1 MASDRDAEGL
11 EQAPESEKAQDS
23 APELS
28 LASDPS
34 TGMVLRYFRFYTR
47 YVRSQQVGKRPLPST
62 AYHSRVLRLDPVM
75 CAYCAMDG
83 TRSAGPWLRQNGCG
97 RGGDPWIC
105 YCVAHQLTQSGS
117 VVTLGQSNLAISGRV
132 RESFVRSSPERSDGA
147 LDTDCP
153 PQGRTEKW
161 GSQTQAG

>member
-1 MASDRDAEGL
+1 
-11 EQAPESEKAQDS
+11 
-23 APELS
+23 
-28 LASDPS
+28 
-34 TGMVLRYFRFYTR
+34 MVLRYSDSKQLLEVAKTLEAEASPF
-47 YVRSQQVGKRPLPST
+47 L

-132 RESFVRSSPERSDGA
+132 GITLSG
-147 LDTDCP
+147 
-153 PQGRTEKW
+153 
-161 GSQTQAG
+161 QAPSEAMGL